1 MRAVAPW
8 LTLALTLAAAAPALA
23 VESSDVVRREFA
35 FAGGGRTVSIDNV
48 FGPVTVRAGVGDRV
62 EVVIRRTWRADD
74 AAALER
80 AAREV
85 TLEVRESPE
94 RLELEQDGPFRC
106 EDCRRHRWDDPG
118 YEVEWAWEV
127 TVPAGAA
134 LEAATVNGGDL
145 VVEGVRGAVSVANV
159 NGAVRLSGLGG
170 RASAST
176 VNGDLEAEF
185 DAVLAAPARFSTVN
199 GGIELAFPR
208 GLGAELAFETLNGE
222 VYTDFAFEASALPA
236 AVEREGGRAGTR
248 YRLGRDTVV
257 RLGGGG
263 PRLACSTVN
272 GDIVIRER

>member
-1 MRAVAPW
+1 MRAVSPI
-8 LTLALTLAAAAPALA
+8 LTLALALAAAAPAAAL
-23 VESSDVVRREFA
+23 EGTDVVRREFA
-35 FAGGGRTVSIDNV
+35 FAGAGRTLSIDNV
-48 FGPVTVRAGVGDRV
+48 FGPVTVRAGGGERV
-62 EVVIRRTWRADD
+62 VVVIRRTWSADD

-80 AAREV
+80 AKREV

-94 RLELEQDGPFRC
+94 RLELEQDGPFRR
-106 EDCRRHRWDDPG
+106 EDGRRHGWDDPG

-127 TVPAGAA
+127 TVPAGVA
-134 LEAATVNGGDL
+134 LEAATVNGGAL
-145 VVEGVRGAVSVANV
+145 VIEGVRGPVSASNV
-159 NGAVRLSGLGG
+159 NGGVRLSGLGG

-176 VNGDLEAEF
+176 VNGDLEADFE
-185 DAVLAAPARFSTVN
+185 AVLAAPAKFSTVN
-199 GGIELAFPR
+199 GEIELAFPR

-222 VYTDFAFEASALPA
+222 VYTDFPFESAAVPA
-236 AVEREGGRAGTR
+236 AVEREGGRSGAR